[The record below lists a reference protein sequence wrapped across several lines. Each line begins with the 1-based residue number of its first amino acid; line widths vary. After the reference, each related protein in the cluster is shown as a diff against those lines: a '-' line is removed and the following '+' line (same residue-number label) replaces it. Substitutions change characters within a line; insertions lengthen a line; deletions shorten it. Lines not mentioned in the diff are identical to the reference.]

1 MSSYELTKT
10 IEVKKLNRRSGLP
23 LPEPPVIIPFGSVI
37 ENLKRE
43 RGSVRF
49 THLFEHFEIAETV
62 LDSAIR
68 ETRGGQSEYAST
80 PTAPA
85 APAEPGGEVATAAA
99 PAFAW
104 QQVSAAPIRLLRAK
118 VPGGWLLASN
128 GAVSFYPDA
137 EHAWDGRSME

>member
-1 MSSYELTKT
+1 MSRYELTKT
-10 IEVKKLNRRSGLP
+10 IEVRKLNKRSGLP
-23 LPEPPVIIPFGSVI
+23 LPEPAVIIPFGSLI

-49 THLFEHFEIAETV
+49 THLFELFEIAETV

-68 ETRGGQSEYAST
+68 EVGNGNGEEA
-80 PTAPA
+80 API
-85 APAEPGGEVATAAA
+85 APAESRSEVAAAGSGFKWQTVAAA
-99 PAFAW
+99 P
-104 QQVSAAPIRLLRAK
+104 VRLLRAK

-137 EHAWDGRSME
+137 EHAWDGRSMD

>member
-1 MSSYELTKT
+1 
-10 IEVKKLNRRSGLP
+10 
-23 LPEPPVIIPFGSVI
+23 VI

-49 THLFEHFEIAETV
+49 THLFEHFEIAETL
-62 LDSAIR
+62 LDAAIR
-68 ETRGGQSEYAST
+68 EARGGPSEQAST
-80 PTAPA
+80 PIAPA
-85 APAEPGGEVATAAA
+85 APAESGGEVSTAA

-104 QQVSAAPIRLLRAK
+104 QQVSATPIRLLRAK

-128 GAVSFYPDA
+128 GGVSFYPDA